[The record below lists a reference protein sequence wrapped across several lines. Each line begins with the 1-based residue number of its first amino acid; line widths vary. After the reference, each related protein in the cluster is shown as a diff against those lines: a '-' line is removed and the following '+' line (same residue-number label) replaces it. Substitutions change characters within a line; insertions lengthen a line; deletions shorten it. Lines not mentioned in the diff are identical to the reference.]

1 MSKQERKSAAK
12 AIADSAQQIWLAGLG
27 AFAKAQAEG
36 SRLFDQLIVDGAELE
51 KRTRKYTH
59 EHLASLRDQM
69 EGTVQRL
76 RSSGQASMK
85 KIQGLVDA
93 RVAQAVE
100 RMAVPSREDFET
112 LMAQMESMRA
122 QLLATLTGGDGAAAP
137 AAAPAPAPARK
148 SAPRSPA
155 AKPAAGAAPRKTPAR
170 KAAKQAAKKAATT
183 TPAKKVA
190 GSSGKSPPVR
200 SSARRRSR

>member
-27 AFAKAQAEG
+27 AFAKAQEEG
-36 SRLFDQLIVDGAELE
+36 SRMFDQLIADGAELE

-76 RSSGQASMK
+76 RSSGESSMK

-93 RVAQAVE
+93 RVAQAME
-100 RMAVPSREDFET
+100 RLAVPSREDFEA
-112 LMAQMESMRA
+112 LMAQMESMRE
-122 QLLATLTGGDGAAAP
+122 QVLSTLTGTGEATAAAAAP
-137 AAAPAPAPARK
+137 ARKAARAPAKR
-148 SAPRSPA
+148 PA
-155 AKPAAGAAPRKTPAR
+155 AKPAPRRSP
-170 KAAKQAAKKAATT
+170 AKKAAAGGAAKKPAGGASAK
-183 TPAKKVA
+183 TPA
-190 GSSGKSPPVR
+190 VR
-200 SSARRRSR
+200 SSARRSRR

>member
-27 AFAKAQAEG
+27 AFAKAQEEG

-51 KRTRKYTH
+51 KQTRKYTH
-59 EHLASLRDQM
+59 EHLASLRDHM

-76 RSSGQASMK
+76 RDTGQASMK

-122 QLLATLTGGDGAAAP
+122 QMLATLTGHGD
-137 AAAPAPAPARK
+137 ARTGPGK
-148 SAPRSPA
+148 HTASSPA
-155 AKPAAGAAPRKTPAR
+155 AKPAGRTPAR
-170 KAAKQAAKKAATT
+170 RAAGKPAAKKAGGRTA
-183 TPAKKVA
+183 AKKA
-190 GSSGKSPPVR
+190 GKTAAKKSPTVR
-200 SSARRRSR
+200 SSAPRKR

>member
-51 KRTRKYTH
+51 KQTRKYTH

-100 RMAVPSREDFET
+100 RMAVPSREDFEA

-122 QLLATLTGGDGAAAP
+122 QVLSTLTGTEGAAAAAP
-137 AAAPAPAPARK
+137 AAAT
-148 SAPRSPA
+148 A
-155 AKPAAGAAPRKTPAR
+155 APAR
-170 KAAKQAAKKAATT
+170 KAAARSPAKKPAAKAAPRKSPAKKAAAR
-183 TPAKKVA
+183 TPAKKPAA
-190 GSSGKSPPVR
+190 GSAAKTPAVR